1 MSENE
6 LYRFKNLVLSDKYI
20 NEPSKLAVI
29 IGVDDNGE
37 PILFDFAKYP
47 HLFIGGDQGC
57 GKSTL
62 IHSIIMSLMQ
72 RNTPEEFQFVYFD
85 PKGFDVNLYN
95 DSKYL
100 YFNNNNIIAA
110 FEFLLQECRNR
121 SNILWDNKKKTVSDY
136 NKYAESFD
144 DLSLIPELFVI
155 IDEVSYFKYQE
166 KEKLQIEELMK
177 IGRTVGVHL
186 IIADTNPT
194 LSYVFKIAQIMPYK
208 VVFRFTKADYKALLE
223 RNNIVPLSEDGE
235 IICDFRGAAY
245 IHGHSCFV
253 TEDEITQEV
262 SKNIIKRNEISKSP
276 SKKKEESKDNISE
289 SGILSNSAFEVDT
302 DLLNKNIPFDAL
314 RNKETVDARDFPDL
328 AEMLKELGII
338 DIDKVTEK
346 QIIVVSKTEHK
357 AKLLGISE
365 ELAKC
370 YGDVTL
376 TVCPESKTE
385 EEPEQEN
392 VVENE
397 ENGIEKVKQF
407 PKRIFDFLK
416 RFFGDHRTVFTA
428 VVITISIIMLFFV
441 LNQKKETVFASL
453 AVVSLSVLIVA
464 AFIDIVKHG
473 KNKSIKKNKY
483 SIYAIDN
490 ISDGHTFEY
499 VVADLLKGVGF
510 RNVKVTVGSGD
521 YGIDVVG
528 EYNGASYAIQ
538 CKKYSGKV
546 GISAVQ
552 EAFAGRS
559 YYGCNY
565 AMVIT
570 NNYFTPAAIKLAQST
585 GVILW
590 DRNNVKKLINGHI

>member
-1 MSENE
+1 MGENE
-6 LYRFKNLVLSDKYI
+6 LYQFKNLVLSDKYI
-20 NEPSKLAVI
+20 NEPSKLAAV

-47 HLFIGGDQGC
+47 HLFVGGDQGC

-62 IHSIIMSLMQ
+62 IHSIIMSLMR
-72 RNTPEEFQFVYFD
+72 RNTPEEFQFVYFE
-85 PKGFDVNLYN
+85 PKGFDVNLYK

-121 SNILWDNKKKTVSDY
+121 SNILWDNRKKTVSDY

-223 RNNIVPLSEDGE
+223 RNNIVPLSDDGE
-235 IICDFRGAAY
+235 IICDFRGVAY

-262 SKNIIKRNEISKSP
+262 SKNIIKRNEVSKSA

-314 RNKETVDARDFPDL
+314 RNKETVDARDYPDL
-328 AEMLKELGII
+328 AEMLKELGIV

-357 AKLLGISE
+357 AKLLGVSE

-370 YGDVTL
+370 YGNVTL
-376 TVCPESKTE
+376 TVYPESKAE
-385 EEPEQEN
+385 KEPEQDN
-392 VVENE
+392 VIKNE
-397 ENGIEKVKQF
+397 ENGIEKEKRF
-407 PKRIFDFLK
+407 SERIFYFLK
-416 RFFGDHRTVFTA
+416 RFFGNRRTVLLST
-428 VVITISIIMLFFV
+428 VVFVTVIIMLYI
-441 LNQKKETVFASL
+441 LNQEKFSFKAFAIDFIVFCFALGGL
-453 AVVSLSVLIVA
+453 AG
-464 AFIDIVKHG
+464 HG
-473 KNKSIKKNKY
+473 KKVFSKKSKY
-483 SIYAIDN
+483 NIYAIDN

-510 RNVKVTVGSGD
+510 SNVKVTVGSGD
-521 YGIDVVG
+521 YGIDVLANYDG
-528 EYNGASYAIQ
+528 CSYAIQ
-538 CKKYSGKV
+538 CKKYSSKV

-552 EAFAGRS
+552 EAYAGRS

-570 NNYFTPAAIKLAQST
+570 NNYFTPAAIKLAKST